1 MTSSYENAPSTT
13 LLATHCALC
22 GRPLRDADSVERGV
36 GPDCAEKHGYGDA
49 QGEADWDRV
58 DALLI
63 GGQAHQE
70 LFEAVAPC
78 YGQARGAA
86 NAIVHHAALTERK
99 RRRLALVSAT
109 EPFDTSTAVGR
120 AMLGMLGV
128 WAQLEAD
135 MTSQR
140 TKDAL
145 AVVKASGKRL
155 GAPRAV
161 DLSPELVMRVA
172 KLREQGLT
180 LRAIAAKLNDD
191 GVPGARGGKWWTK
204 TVAAALDQAAA
215 ATANDNRQRRDA
227 RCPVHGCSLGQI
239 GVWQRGN
246 RSGPTVGCPRQ
257 DCMYTEE
264 VTP

>member
-58 DALLI
+58 NALLV

-99 RRRLALVSAT
+99 RRRLHVDLLVALGYT
-109 EPFDTSTAVGR
+109 RLAV
-120 AMLGMLGV
+120 A
-128 WAQLEAD
+128 LEAAAGEVVRIQTQD
-135 MTSQR
+135 GG
-140 TKDAL
+140 AL
-145 AVVKASGKRL
+145 VVKAPYNPSFTAGIK
-155 GAPRAV
+155 AA
-161 DLSPELVMRVA
+161 RV
-172 KLREQGLT
+172 
-180 LRAIAAKLNDD
+180 
-191 GVPGARGGKWWTK
+191 GARWSDADKAWL
-204 TVAAALDQAAA
+204 VP
-215 ATANDNRQRRDA
+215 RDA
-227 RCPVHGCSLGQI
+227 KAKVGLYRALLAAFPGVLLEGPKGPVRLTKA
-239 GVWQRGN
+239 VA
-246 RSGPTVGCPRQ
+246 
-257 DCMYTEE
+257 
-264 VTP
+264 